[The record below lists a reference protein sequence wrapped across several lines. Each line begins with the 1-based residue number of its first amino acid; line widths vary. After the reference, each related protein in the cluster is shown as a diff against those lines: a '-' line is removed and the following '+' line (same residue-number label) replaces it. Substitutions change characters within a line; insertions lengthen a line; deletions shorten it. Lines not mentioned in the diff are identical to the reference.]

1 VRPVSKSAG
10 CLSGLHHS
18 IYRSPRLHGPND
30 HDHTGQEHDPACGPA
45 EHAPLPEIELDPQ
58 ALERAVRLF
67 KALGDEARLRTLQML
82 IGREACVSE
91 LAATHGEQLSTVS
104 HRLRLLRAEGLV
116 QKRRSGR
123 HIYYSLADEHVVE
136 MIRNALAHA
145 SEQ

>member
-1 VRPVSKSAG
+1 MVEA
-10 CLSGLHHS
+10 
-18 IYRSPRLHGPND
+18 
-30 HDHTGQEHDPACGPA
+30 DPACGPA
-45 EHAPLPEIELDPQ
+45 EHPPLPSVELDPR

-91 LAATHGEQLSTVS
+91 LAASQQEQLSTVS

-116 QKRRSGR
+116 QKRRAGR

-136 MIRNALAHA
+136 LIRNALAHA
-145 SEQ
+145 SEL

>member
-1 VRPVSKSAG
+1 VPHD
-10 CLSGLHHS
+10 SGT
-18 IYRSPRLHGPND
+18 NE
-30 HDHTGQEHDPACGPA
+30 HDHADGSVVDFDPACAPA
-45 EHAPLPEIELDPQ
+45 EHAPLPKIELDPQ

-91 LAATHGEQLSTVS
+91 LAATNQEQLSTVS

-116 QKRRSGR
+116 QKRRVGR

-136 MIRNALAHA
+136 LIRNAIAHA
-145 SEQ
+145 SEH